1 MQYADD
7 GILYDL
13 SPSLIQ
19 KLENGNTQMFKPE
32 SGIEIHPK
40 KSRFIKKDN
49 IWQHGLKFL
58 GLMYIGPNILPAYLD
73 QLPAK
78 AQDEKLEHGLLVTSE
93 GNSRPVARNA
103 EGKITI
109 GYGNPT
115 VASLQAHLERRQKL
129 SQTRKGLIQIP
140 ILADPGNLKVIDS
153 Q

>member
-1 MQYADD
+1 MSDTEKAQYDAAIQTNPRLGEDDYHYGIGQGSPISPLLSTILLNPDLLLKSGSKNVQYADD

-19 KLENGNTQMFKPE
+19 KLESGNTNFFKPE

-49 IWQHGLKFL
+49 IWQTGLKFL

-78 AQDEKLEHGLLVTSE
+78 AQDEKLDNGLLVTSE
-93 GNSRPVARNA
+93 GNSVR
-103 EGKITI
+103 
-109 GYGNPT
+109 
-115 VASLQAHLERRQKL
+115 
-129 SQTRKGLIQIP
+129 
-140 ILADPGNLKVIDS
+140 
-153 Q
+153 